1 MWAVIVPALAAIVVA
16 VVESIAASER
26 KANKEEREKQESRAE
41 RRAEETQL
49 SMQLSSANLQL
60 SIVTANALTGG
71 HNNGNVERAREA
83 AEQAETAY
91 NEFLQKI
98 AAKEVAK

>member
-16 VVESIAASER
+16 VVESIAARER
-26 KANKEEREKQESRAE
+26 KANKEEREKQEARAE

-49 SMQLSSANLQL
+49 SMQLLSANLQL

-71 HNNGNVERAREA
+71 HNNGNVERARVA

-91 NEFLQKI
+91 NAFLQKI

>member
-1 MWAVIVPALAAIVVA
+1 MWAVIVPALATIVVA
-16 VVESIAASER
+16 VVESIASRER
-26 KANKEEREKQESRAE
+26 KANKEEREKQEARAE

-49 SMQLSSANLQL
+49 SMQLLSANLQL

-83 AEQAETAY
+83 AEQSETAY
-91 NEFLQKI
+91 NAFLQKI

>member
-1 MWAVIVPALAAIVVA
+1 MWAVIVTALEKIVEA
-16 VVESIAASER
+16 VVESIAARER
-26 KANKEEREKQESRAE
+26 KANKEEREKQESRAA

-60 SIVTANALTGG
+60 SVVTANALTGG
-71 HNNGNVERAREA
+71 HNNGNVKRAREA
-83 AEQAETAY
+83 AEQAEIAY
-91 NEFLQKI
+91 NAFLQKI

>member
-1 MWAVIVPALAAIVVA
+1 MWAVIVPALATIVVA
-16 VVESIAASER
+16 VVEAIAARER
-26 KANKEEREKQESRAE
+26 KANKEEREKQEARAE
-41 RRAEETQL
+41 RRAEEMQL

-60 SIVTANALTGG
+60 SVVTANALTGG

-83 AEQAETAY
+83 AEQVEIAY
-91 NEFLQKI
+91 NAFLQKI